1 MDGNPKQTLG
11 ARWEEF
17 RPTKAQVA
25 WACVACVALTLVV
38 GFAWGGWVITGG
50 TARTMA
56 EDAARGAR
64 EQLAAAV
71 CVDRFLAAADAR
83 AQLAALKGI
92 TGSYRQGKF
101 VEEGGWATMPGSKR
115 ADNRVAG
122 ACAKQLAG
130 LELPP
135 VEEATAVTDGG
146 GDAVVA
152 Q

>member
-17 RPTKAQVA
+17 RPTKAQAA
-25 WACVACVALTLVV
+25 WACVACVALTLVA
-38 GFAWGGWVITGG
+38 GFAWGGWVTGG
-50 TARTMA
+50 TARKMA
-56 EDAARGAR
+56 DDAARGAR

-83 AQLAALKGI
+83 TRLAALKGI

-101 VEEGGWATMPGSKR
+101 VEEGGWATMPGSER

-122 ACAKQLAG
+122 ACAKRLAG

-135 VEEATAVTDGG
+135 VEEAAAVSDGG

-152 Q
+152 R